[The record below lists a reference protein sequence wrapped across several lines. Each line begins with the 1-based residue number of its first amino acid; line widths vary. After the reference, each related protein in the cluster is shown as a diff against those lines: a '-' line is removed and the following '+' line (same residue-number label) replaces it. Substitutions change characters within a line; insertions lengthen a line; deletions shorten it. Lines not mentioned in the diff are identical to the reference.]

1 MCSDTTASAPRSAA
15 STYASSTCC
24 GVGRDVVTWPCPRR
38 AAATSAGSTS
48 TPSAYA
54 LPPTTTRSGTTR
66 TPASRA
72 SATDREAVE
81 SVTTATGMT
90 ARLPSR
96 SRTARTRLS
105 AVASQRRRRRPRVLS
120 AGDDVDELRRP
131 DDDRAHAP
139 PVEGGGNLRARQGKL
154 AQVLLADARRHLEPV
169 ADPSLHL
176 HHTGHGL
183 VDDTQLAGLLVDDV
197 APQTL
202 QEPQG
207 PHHGPGLPRPRY
219 VQRSHRHLVD
229 AERVSA
235 EGVVHL
241 VRRDDVIEGLPHLP
255 VLAGDRLAVPG
266 PAVPVRHDLG
276 RRHGLSSVVAVRVR
290 LDVALVV
297 QPPERLLA
305 CHMAQV
311 EQDLV
316 PEAGVEQV
324 QHGVLDPADVQV

>member
-169 ADPSLHL
+169 ADLSLHL
-176 HHTGHGL
+176 HHTRHGLVHEVPLVRHGEGLEGQRRVVAQPVPQLLGQVRSHRGGHQHRRLGELTRYGGQPREVVVELDQLGDGGVEPQVLIVAGDPLDGPVQHLAALVVCGL
-183 VDDTQLAGLLVDDV
+183 VDDTQ
-197 APQTL
+197 
-202 QEPQG
+202 
-207 PHHGPGLPRPRY
+207 
-219 VQRSHRHLVD
+219 
-229 AERVSA
+229 
-235 EGVVHL
+235 
-241 VRRDDVIEGLPHLP
+241 
-255 VLAGDRLAVPG
+255 
-266 PAVPVRHDLG
+266 
-276 RRHGLSSVVAVRVR
+276 
-290 LDVALVV
+290 
-297 QPPERLLA
+297 
-305 CHMAQV
+305 
-311 EQDLV
+311 
-316 PEAGVEQV
+316 
-324 QHGVLDPADVQV
+324 